1 MTDTRRAG
9 THAETAT
16 AMAEPIRSCFPPS
29 PTGNLHVGGARSAL
43 FNWLAARSTGG
54 QFILRIEDTDR
65 TRLNPASEA
74 SIKDGLRWLG
84 LQWDEG
90 PEVGG
95 PVGPYVQ
102 SERLHIYQEW
112 AAWLL
117 DHGHAYEDFE
127 PPPPPGAPP
136 TPSTAAPFR
145 AHRDLSAAERDA
157 RRAAYME
164 EYGRKPA
171 VRLKLPLTGAIT
183 VDDRIR
189 GTIIWQFKEVPA
201 DPVLLKGDGFPTY
214 HLAEVVDD
222 HLMRRNVVLRADE
235 WLPST
240 PIHAHLFRAFGWEEP
255 AFCHLPL
262 VTGVDGKKLSK
273 REGSTAVQEYRE
285 GGYLPEAIVNYLCL
299 LGWSYGDDIEVFT
312 KEEAAR
318 RFRVEDIRPAPSKWD
333 GDKLLSVNGHYI
345 NHILTLD
352 EFVERSGPFL
362 EAAGLLTGAH
372 SPEYIR
378 AVLALEKERAKT
390 LAEVP
395 HLTEYFFREPPADA
409 AMRDLLRKE
418 GKEQTA
424 ALLEADFEALGGVN
438 FADHDAVF
446 AALDGVATAFDVKR
460 RAPFMLVRIAMSGR
474 TATPELGDVLRVLGP
489 ERVNNRLRAALDALH
504 AQ

>member
-1 MTDTRRAG
+1 MTDTRTSG
-9 THAETAT
+9 TRTETAT
-16 AMAEPIRSCFPPS
+16 AMAEPIRSCYPPS
-29 PTGNLHVGGARSAL
+29 PTGNLHVGGARTAL
-43 FNWLAARSTGG
+43 FNWLAARATGG
-54 QFILRIEDTDR
+54 TFILRIEDTDR
-65 TRLNPASEA
+65 LRYNPESVD
-74 SIKDGLRWLG
+74 SIFDGLRWLD

-90 PEVGG
+90 PEIGG

-102 SERLHIYQEW
+102 SERLALYRQW
-112 AAWLL
+112 AQWLL
-117 DHGHAYEDFE
+117 DHGYAYEDYD
-127 PPPPPGAPP
+127 PPRPPEQRKELDTEHAW
-136 TPSTAAPFR
+136 R
-145 AHRDLSAAERDA
+145 RYRDYTSEQ
-157 RRAAYME
+157 ME
-164 EYGRKPA
+164 EVRRTSGRPPA
-171 VRLKLPLTGAIT
+171 VHLKLPFDGDIT
-183 VDDRIR
+183 VRDLVR
-189 GTIIWQFKEVPA
+189 GDITWKFSEMPV
-201 DPVLLKGDGFPTY
+201 DPVLLKSDGFPTY
-214 HLAEVVDD
+214 HLAQVVDD
-222 HLMRRNVVLRADE
+222 HLMNRNVVLRGPE

-240 PIHAHLFRAFGWEEP
+240 PIHAYLFRAFGWEEP
-255 AFCHLPL
+255 SFCHLPL
-262 VTGVDGKKLSK
+262 VTDQSGKKLSK

-352 EFVERSGPFL
+352 EFVERSVPFL

-372 SPEYIR
+372 PPEYIR